1 VSLPAGNA
9 DAPLVAVYCS
19 SRIEAGDPRYAR
31 AQELGASLSRAGLRV
46 ATGGNTGLMEAI
58 SRGVTEAGGRPLGL
72 TISGWDGLAANRWVG
87 LQVDS
92 SDLFE
97 RLRRFSQVDLA
108 IAIDGGVGT
117 LLEASLAWN
126 MLQIGPGGRP
136 LLLVG
141 DHWSELLELLRR
153 RFVVSDAD
161 LALLRLLPGEPAP
174 EAIVAAAR
182 EALAAP
188 RSDAAG
194 WR

>member
-1 VSLPAGNA
+1 MKTPGPAPVPPVPQRPAAPSPLRGPVAPPVASATDEYVPTMVVLGDSLSAGTQ
-9 DAPLVAVYCS
+9 DASTVGGRQEMAYASQL
-19 SRIEAGDPRYAR
+19 AR
-31 AQELGASLSRAGLRV
+31 AAGVPFQNPRISEPGLPFRVFGGGAVDEGNMDRV
-46 ATGGNTGLMEAI
+46 
-58 SRGVTEAGGRPLGL
+58 RG
-72 TISGWDGLAANRWVG
+72 
-87 LQVDS
+87 
-92 SDLFE
+92 
-97 RLRRFSQVDLA
+97 
-108 IAIDGGVGT
+108 